1 MIKKIKD
8 YIYNIPESY
17 KKRIQKE
24 LDAHL
29 FDKLF
34 ESVIKQYEEEITYPP
49 YNKIYSALELTSFE
63 NVKVVILG
71 QDPYIHKNEANGLAF
86 SSNSYKLPPSLKNI
100 YKELNYEYGYPISK
114 TGDLSSIAKQGVL
127 LLNTILTVK
136 DGVSLSNKNIGW
148 EKFTSLI
155 LTKLN
160 EYNKNIVYLIWGNN
174 AYNVIKDMNLKNVVK
189 TSHPSPLSF
198 FNGFYKSN
206 CFKKVNEILKEE
218 NLKEI
223 NWYIKDEL
231 ALF

>member
-1 MIKKIKD
+1 MIKEIKD
-8 YIYNIPESY
+8 CIYNIPKSY

-24 LDAHL
+24 LDDHL
-29 FDKLF
+29 FDELF
-34 ESVIKQYEEEITYPP
+34 NKVIKQYEEEIIYPP

-63 NVKVVILG
+63 DVKVVILG

-86 SSNSYKLPPSLKNI
+86 SSDSYKLPPSLKNI
-100 YKELNYEYGYPISK
+100 YKELNYEYGFPISK

-136 DGVSLSNKNIGW
+136 EGISLSNKNIGW
-148 EKFTSLI
+148 ENFTSLI

-160 EYNKNIVYLIWGNN
+160 EYNKNIIYLIWGNN
-174 AYNVIKDMNLKNVVK
+174 AYNVIKSMNLKNVVK

-218 NLKEI
+218 NLEEI
-223 NWYIKDEL
+223 DWYIKDEF

>member
-1 MIKKIKD
+1 MIKEIENF
-8 YIYNIPESY
+8 IYNIPQSY

-29 FDKLF
+29 FDELF
-34 ESVIKQYEEEITYPP
+34 ENVIKQYEEEITYPP
-49 YNKIYSALELTSFE
+49 YSKIYSALELTSFE
-63 NVKVVILG
+63 DVKVVILG

-86 SSNSYKLPPSLKNI
+86 SCDSYKLPPSLKNI

-114 TGDLSSIAKQGVL
+114 TGNLSSIAKQGVL